1 MNGLNIVKLSNNM
14 KKKLRLPPKE
24 RQEQLEKFIVSAVAQ
39 YGISRVTHS
48 HVAKLADVSVSTVHF
63 YFKRRE
69 DLVFAAIKQ
78 VEDFLID
85 IFTINLEQNS
95 VLDAMTDLAAAF
107 VKEGFGNPDL
117 IKVWLDWSAGIN
129 QSVWRDYQELLKDL
143 HERVR
148 KVLAR
153 GKRENILPKDFNTMA
168 ATRLYIGSGHT
179 LQLMIFDGAS
189 KQDLVIFQKNMLRA
203 IFHSGDP
210 IPASAK
216 K

>member
-1 MNGLNIVKLSNNM
+1 MNKN
-14 KKKLRLPPKE
+14 LRLHPKE
-24 RQEQLEKFIVSAVAQ
+24 RQEQLEKFIVTAVAQ

-48 HVAKLADVSVSTVHF
+48 HVAKLAGVSVSTVHY
-63 YFKRRE
+63 YFHKRQN
-69 DLVFAAIKQ
+69 LVDTAIKQ
-78 VEDFLID
+78 VEDFLIE
-85 IFTINLEQNS
+85 IFTVNLGQDS
-95 VLDAMTDLAAAF
+95 VVDAMTDLAAAF

-129 QSVWRDYQELLKDL
+129 QSVWRDYQDLLEDL

-153 GKRENILPKDFNTMA
+153 GKREKMLPKDFNTMA

-189 KQDLVIFQKNMLRA
+189 KQDLVIFQKNIDVRMDQM
-203 IFHSGDP
+203 S
-210 IPASAK
+210 
-216 K
+216 

>member
-1 MNGLNIVKLSNNM
+1 MNKN
-14 KKKLRLPPKE
+14 LRLPTKE
-24 RQEQLEKFIVSAVAQ
+24 RQKLLEKFIVSAVAQ
-39 YGISRVTHS
+39 RGISRVTHS
-48 HVAKLADVSVSTVHF
+48 HVAVLADVSVSTVHF

-78 VEDFLID
+78 VEDFLIE
-85 IFTINLEQNS
+85 IFTLNLGQNS
-95 VLDAMTDLAAAF
+95 VVGAMTDLAAAF
-107 VKEGFGNPDL
+107 VQEGFDNPEL
-117 IKVWLDWSAGIN
+117 IQVWLDWSAGIN
-129 QSVWRDYQELLKDL
+129 QSVWRDYQDLLKDL

-153 GKRENILPKDFNTMA
+153 GKREGILPKDFNTMA

-189 KQDLVIFQKNMLRA
+189 KKDLVIFQKNILRA

-210 IPASAK
+210 IPNI
-216 K
+216 